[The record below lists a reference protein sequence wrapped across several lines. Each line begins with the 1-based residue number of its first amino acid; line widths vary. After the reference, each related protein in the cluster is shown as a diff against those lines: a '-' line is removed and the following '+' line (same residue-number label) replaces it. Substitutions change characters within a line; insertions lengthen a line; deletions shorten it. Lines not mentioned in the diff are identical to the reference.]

1 MKFANINDSWFNKV
15 VRNTSKSIKEKI
27 LSRYSEK
34 DRVQNSVKST
44 DINVLLNRVRTNQKN
59 ESRKKLYFSA
69 AASTG
74 LLIFGF
80 LIF

>member
-1 MKFANINDSWFNKV
+1 MKFANINDSWFNKI

-27 LSRYSEK
+27 ISRYSEK
-34 DRVQNSVKST
+34 DGVQNSVKST

-69 AASTG
+69 AASSALILFG
-74 LLIFGF
+74 LIIF
-80 LIF
+80 